1 MTGVT
6 SSVSSAPGITPANC
20 MPIDCG
26 GRVFATTCRANP
38 NCPVRSWMCVTPSRY
53 PPPSCSWRSV
63 STVSSASRL
72 RMWRRRAA
80 ERGRATGGEWQQL
93 SARSKLL
100 RRCAGIA
107 VGIVLAVM
115 LQAIGTL
122 IMDTLSR

>member
-6 SSVSSAPGITPANC
+6 SSCFGARYNPSKLHADRLWRARFRDNLSCESKLSGPIMDVRDAIALPATLVFVALGFYGI
-20 MPIDCG
+20 
-26 GRVFATTCRANP
+26 
-38 NCPVRSWMCVTPSRY
+38 VR
-53 PPPSCSWRSV
+53 
-63 STVSSASRL
+63 SRL